1 MNIWT
6 TIKTWVLSWF
16 VSAKEYKVI
25 EILEG
30 LNDFFNKA
38 LPIVQQIDEELKP
51 SLKKLT
57 AEGGDSVDT
66 YETILAFLS
75 KFKEYIGDIAEVA
88 QRVYLLPLPDMLFTI
103 AIEILKSQ
111 STSNPSLSML
121 RLAVELAYNV
131 YKRTKK
137 S

>member
-16 VSAKEYKVI
+16 VGAKEFKVI

-51 SLKKLT
+51 KLKVIK
-57 AEGGDSVDT
+57 ADGGDSIDT
-66 YETILAFLS
+66 YEAILWFLE
-75 KFKEYIGDIAEVA
+75 KFKEHLGDIVEIA

-103 AIEILKSQ
+103 AIEILKAQ

-131 YKRTKK
+131 YKKTKK

>member
-16 VSAKEYKVI
+16 VGAKEFKVI

-51 SLKKLT
+51 RLK
-57 AEGGDSVDT
+57 AIASDGGDSIDT
-66 YETILAFLS
+66 YETVLWFLA
-75 KFKEYIGDIAEVA
+75 KFKEHLGDIVEIA

-103 AIEILKSQ
+103 AIEILKAQ
-111 STSNPSLSML
+111 SASNPSLSML

-131 YKRTKK
+131 YKKTKK

>member
-16 VSAKEYKVI
+16 VSAKEFKVI

-51 SLKKLT
+51 RLKT
-57 AEGGDSVDT
+57 IAADGGDSIDT
-66 YETILAFLS
+66 YETILWFLE
-75 KFKEYIGDIAEVA
+75 KFKEHLGDIVEIA

-103 AIEILKSQ
+103 AIEILKAQ

>member
-6 TIKTWVLSWF
+6 TIKTWILSWF
-16 VSAKEYKVI
+16 VGAKEFKVI

-51 SLKKLT
+51 RLKT
-57 AEGGDSVDT
+57 IASDGGDSIDT
-66 YETILAFLS
+66 YETVLWFLA
-75 KFKEYIGDIAEVA
+75 KFKEHLGDIVEIA

-103 AIEILKSQ
+103 AIEILKAQ
-111 STSNPSLSML
+111 SANNPSLSML

-131 YKRTKK
+131 YKKTKK

>member
-16 VSAKEYKVI
+16 VSSKDYKVI

-30 LNDFFNKA
+30 VNDFFNKA
-38 LPIVQQIDEELKP
+38 LIIVQQIDEELKP
-51 SLKKLT
+51 RLK
-57 AEGGDSVDT
+57 AISADGGDSIDT
-66 YETILAFLS
+66 YETILWFLE
-75 KFKEYIGDIAEVA
+75 KFKEHLGDIVEIA

-111 STSNPSLSML
+111 SIGNPSLSIL

>member
-6 TIKTWVLSWF
+6 TIKTWILGWF
-16 VSAKEYKVI
+16 VSAKEFKVI

-51 SLKKLT
+51 RLKT
-57 AEGGDSVDT
+57 IAADGGDSIDT
-66 YETILAFLS
+66 YETILWFLE
-75 KFKEYIGDIAEVA
+75 KFKEYLGDIVEIA

-103 AIEILKSQ
+103 AIEILKAQ

-131 YKRTKK
+131 YKKTKK